1 MCCVTLLT
9 GSASVIRNERSLDN
23 EVIDGLH
30 VWLLNGAIFTH
41 CVLILHAKRRKFLHR
56 PLNILRSKSLCVG
69 RNVQVTNDKRRF
81 LAVGRRR
88 IRVGRLWGRAA
99 GSDIRRGEKKESD
112 LLVAPNSDQRRGF
125 PKFLPPNRWKHNFSR
140 KIQISKETFFCRHRG
155 SRSYFPRIESRMR
168 YLNRWIFKLTIARA
182 AFN

>member
-23 EVIDGLH
+23 KVIDGLH

-56 PLNILRSKSLCVG
+56 PLNILRSKSLCVR

-112 LLVAPNSDQRRGF
+112 LLVAPNSDQRSREDSRNSCPQTDGNIISQE
-125 PKFLPPNRWKHNFSR
+125 KFKFRKKLFSVGIAVR
-140 KIQISKETFFCRHRG
+140 EVISL
-155 SRSYFPRIESRMR
+155 ESSLVCDIWTDE
-168 YLNRWIFKLTIARA
+168 YSN
-182 AFN
+182 